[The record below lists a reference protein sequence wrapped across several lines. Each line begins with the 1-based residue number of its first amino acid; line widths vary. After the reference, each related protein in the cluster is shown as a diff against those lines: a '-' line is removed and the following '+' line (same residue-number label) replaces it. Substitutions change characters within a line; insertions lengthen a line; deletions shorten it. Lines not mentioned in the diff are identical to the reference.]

1 MTVDE
6 PLDWTAFGIW
16 LAMLLN
22 RHGDRVLRV
31 KAILN
36 VLGEANPVAVH
47 GVQHIVHSPIH
58 MRAWPD
64 AEHRSRLVF
73 IVDRL
78 EPALIRRS
86 LALFARAGQS
96 H

>member
-16 LAMLLN
+16 LAMLLS
-22 RHGDRVLRV
+22 RHGERVLRV

-64 AEHRSRLVF
+64 AERRSRLVF
-73 IVDRL
+73 IVDGL

-86 LALFARAGQS
+86 LTLFARTGQS